1 MPAFNVKLKNKQEVA
16 QGTMAFYFE
25 KPAGFEYKASQHI
38 NVTLVDPSETDDEG
52 NTRVFSL
59 ASAPYEKEL
68 MIATRIRDTAFKK
81 IIKNIVPGA
90 EVEIYGPAGNFILHS
105 DVSSPTVFLAGGI
118 GITPLYSMIKQAF
131 HDKLSHRI
139 YLFYSNRRPEDAA
152 FLDELLQMEKDHKK
166 FTFIGTMT
174 EMESSK
180 LSWSGETGY
189 IDLGMIK
196 KYINNVKSS
205 VYYIAG
211 PPPMTAAMQ
220 EMLNNVGVNKNNVH
234 HESFFGY

>member
-1 MPAFNVKLKNKQEVA
+1 MPAFNVRLKNKQELA

-38 NVTLVDPSETDDEG
+38 NVTLVDPPETDDEG

-105 DVSSPTVFLAGGI
+105 DASSPTVFLAGGI
-118 GITPLYSMIKQAF
+118 GITPFYSMIKQAF
-131 HDKLSHRI
+131 HDKLSHRF
-139 YLFYSNRRPEDAA
+139 YLFYSNRRSEDTA
-152 FLDELLQMEKDHKK
+152 FLDELLKMEKDHKN

-174 EMESSK
+174 ETESSK

-196 KYINNVKSS
+196 KYINNMKSS